1 MGQDVNSILMNNFN
15 DQLNNFFMLKIKI
28 IENNWL

>member
-28 IENNWL
+28 IENN